1 MNTVLPRPNSG
12 CCASHFGIQKTLSH
26 WRFTRFR
33 SRYPYWRLDPKTI
46 DIGSENVDWD
56 CQRRFEFLLSLK
68 SFYHTF
74 NTHTILVV
82 KLQTSPTP
90 CPNRKRLQTLRYA
103 SRSAD
108 AVFTNRS
115 RQLHSTLIHHA
126 PPITP
131 TMMRNV
137 NIPAPALSLVVIGF
151 VDVSGCVLGDV
162 VPAFGSL
169 AEVPPVLFVKGTM
182 SGVKRFV
189 PITLRAA
196 I

>member
-1 MNTVLPRPNSG
+1 MLRVALRNNKDFVTLAIHNNSKQI
-12 CCASHFGIQKTLSH
+12 SILEV
-26 WRFTRFR
+26 
-33 SRYPYWRLDPKTI
+33 
-46 DIGSENVDWD
+46 GSENVDWD
-56 CQRRFEFLLSLK
+56 CLRRFEFCFLIRVLSHVQYSHNLCREVANIA
-68 SFYHTF
+68 
-74 NTHTILVV
+74 NTVS
-82 KLQTSPTP
+82 KPKAP
-90 CPNRKRLQTLRYA
+90 AN
-103 SRSAD
+103 AD

-151 VDVSGCVLGDV
+151 VGVSGCVLGDV

-169 AEVPPVLFVKGTM
+169 TEVPPVFFVKGTM
-182 SGVKRFV
+182 AGVKRFV

-196 I
+196 IWEPILALRKGENRC